1 MLVNRKG
8 ANKVEDIL
16 REPVELID
24 QDLDAVVGG
33 DNNIVIG
40 IVEGIAA
47 GAFSE
52 QENTIAQVN
61 AVVATNFLNG

>member
-1 MLVNRKG
+1 VD
-8 ANKVEDIL
+8 VL

-24 QDLDAVVGG
+24 QDLDEVVGG
-33 DNNIVIG
+33 NNLNVG
-40 IVEGIAA
+40 IVLGNAI

-61 AVVATNFLNG
+61 VTAVAAAVTNFLNG

>member
-1 MLVNRKG
+1 VNRKG

-16 REPVELID
+16 YEPVELID

-33 DNNIVIG
+33 NNIVIG
-40 IVEGIAA
+40 VVIGEAL